1 MLRPNV
7 KCELNLLLNHKLNQP
22 SQLRSVSFF
31 GFGKKKKD
39 AEAIEDVDLL
49 ESTKSSVWDHL
60 SNEEIEKIQNKSNL
74 TTKERDRFLGKLSE
88 RVILTEEYQYKTK
101 YVRNLYAQFG
111 KDSGLKPGICWP
123 RKEELAF
130 KVKFEEI
137 FHPPLDKLMNDLAE
151 ENARKE
157 KEIKDREKEIKKGLK
172 NLEKYKKE
180 FYNKFN
186 KVKSEIKEKEDKE
199 AKRVEEVCDYLG
211 YRLSPTDPRFEAA
224 AEKKA
229 EIERKEQMKSGV
241 KKTRQMRMLEELQQL
256 IEKNRQAEEAK
267 EAEKKEENKEAKSAD
282 DKDENKEVKNES
294 DKVENKEESKKDKK
308 VKNKEGDKTD

>member
-1 MLRPNV
+1 MLRPNI
-7 KCELNLLLNHKLNQP
+7 KSELSFLVNHQKLSQP
-22 SQLRSVSFF
+22 SRSVSFF
-31 GFGKKKKD
+31 GFGKKK
-39 AEAIEDVDLL
+39 AEATSIEDADLI
-49 ESTKSSVWDHL
+49 EDGKSSVWEHL
-60 SNEEIEKIQNKSNL
+60 SNEEIERIQNKSNL

-123 RKEELAF
+123 RKDELAF
-130 KVKFEEI
+130 KMKFDET
-137 FHPPLDKLMNDLAE
+137 FNPPLDKLMKDLAE
-151 ENARKE
+151 ENAKKA
-157 KEIKDREKEIKKGLK
+157 KEIQDREKEIRKGLK

-186 KVKSEIKEKEDKE
+186 KVKSDIKEKEDKE
-199 AKRVEEVCDYLG
+199 QKRVEEVCDYLG

-241 KKTRQMRMLEELQQL
+241 KKTRHMRMLEELQQL
-256 IEKNRQAEEAK
+256 IEQNQQAESAK
-267 EAEKKEENKEAKSAD
+267 EGEKKESEKESKEDKIENK
-282 DKDENKEVKNES
+282 VES
-294 DKVENKEESKKDKK
+294 DKKE
-308 VKNKEGDKTD
+308 